1 MGNIIIQE
9 ETTKNP
15 IQLMGK
21 MSGICYNS
29 NIDDKD
35 KNYNRGLD
43 CIQSHHGRVM
53 EFPQVYM
60 IIDGYSARTI
70 RQLYTHIGG
79 SPTRL
84 QASTRYIKYGNF
96 DYVIPPSIKK
106 DRATEEK
113 YVSLMDQIS
122 KTYEE
127 MAVLSD
133 IPKEDLAMIL
143 PLGMATKIVMR
154 TNLRQLADM
163 SHERMCNRAYWEFRD
178 LMKDLASALSD
189 YSEEWDSLVRY
200 CFHPKCVELGY
211 CPEKNSCGRVSAS

>member
-29 NIDDKD
+29 NTDDKD
-35 KNYNRGLD
+35 KNYIRGLD
-43 CIQSHHGRVM
+43 CIQCHHGRVL
-53 EFPQVYM
+53 ELPQVYM

-79 SPTRL
+79 LPTRL

-96 DYVIPPSIKK
+96 DYIIPPSVKK
-106 DRATEEK
+106 DKATEEK
-113 YVSLMDQIS
+113 YISLMNQIS

-127 MAVLSD
+127 MTVLSD
-133 IPKEDLAMIL
+133 VPKEDLAMIL
-143 PLGMATKIVMR
+143 PLGMATKVVVR
-154 TNLRQLADM
+154 TNFRQLVEM
-163 SHERMCNRAYWEFRD
+163 SHQRMCNRAYWEFRD

-189 YSEEWDSLVRY
+189 YSEEWETLVRY

>member
-15 IQLMGK
+15 ISMIGK
-21 MSGICYNS
+21 YAGVCYNS
-29 NIDDKD
+29 DIEDNT
-35 KNYNRGLD
+35 KNYQRGLD
-43 CIQSHHGRVM
+43 CLQSNHGRTL
-53 EFPQVYM
+53 EFVQVYL
-60 IIDGYSARTI
+60 ILDNYSARTI

-79 SPTRL
+79 MPTRL

-96 DYVIPPSIKK
+96 DYVIPPSVKK

-113 YVSLMDQIS
+113 YVSLMNQIS

-127 MAVLSD
+127 MMVLSD
-133 IPKEDLAMIL
+133 VPKEDLAMIL
-143 PLGMATKIVMR
+143 PLGMVTKVVIR
-154 TNLRQLADM
+154 TNFRQLVDM
-163 SHERMCNRAYWEFRD
+163 AHQRMCNRAYWEFRD

-189 YSEEWDSLVRY
+189 YSEEWNTLVRY

-211 CPEKNSCGRVSAS
+211 CPEKKSCGRISAS

>member
-9 ETTKNP
+9 ETTKSP

-29 NIDDKD
+29 DISDKD
-35 KNYNRGLD
+35 KNYTRGLD
-43 CIQSHHGRVM
+43 CIQCHHDRVL
-53 EFPQVYM
+53 EYPQVYM
-60 IIDGYSARTI
+60 TIDGYSARTI

-84 QASTRYIKYGNF
+84 QASTRYIGYNNF
-96 DYVIPPSIKK
+96 DYIIPPSIKK
-106 DRATEEK
+106 DKTIEK
-113 YVSLMDQIS
+113 EYIDLMDQIS
-122 KTYEE
+122 KFYDKRTE
-127 MAVLSD
+127 

-143 PLGMATKIVMR
+143 PLGMVTKAAVR
-154 TNLRQLADM
+154 TNFRQLVDM
-163 SHERMCNRAYWEFRD
+163 SHQRMCNRAYWEFRD
-178 LMKDLASALSD
+178 LMKDLAGALSD
-189 YSEEWDSLVRY
+189 YSEEWDTLVRY